1 MFNRLFSKKSK
12 DIWVN
17 PIEIKSEKVLAAG
30 LPENELQLIADA
42 TRYHLSSLQ
51 SKYNSKAQLIAC
63 SHFNATIY
71 ALHKMNRHDLS
82 RLLNEEINAQLEK

>member
-1 MFNRLFSKKSK
+1 MFSRLFSKKSK

-30 LPENELQLIADA
+30 LPEKELQLIADA

-71 ALHKMNRHDLS
+71 ALHKMDRYDLE
-82 RLLNEEINAQLEK
+82 RLLRDEINAQLEK